1 MNLIEHRGYQIKLID
16 APQSDK
22 SVFRNLMQMYLYD
35 TSEFNGKDP
44 DKHGFFDYSEL
55 DHYWTEVGRT
65 EEGRI
70 PILIQINDKLAG
82 FMLINRFSLLIP
94 RDPATRNLADF
105 FIMRKWRGKR
115 IGRVVVKEIFDMLP
129 GHWEI
134 RQEQEN
140 IKSQQFWRTV
150 IGEYTNES
158 YKETILSDDRWQGPV
173 QQFSNATRIT

>member
-16 APQSDK
+16 APISDK
-22 SVFRNLMQMYLYD
+22 PVFRNMMQMYLYD

-44 DKHGFFDYSEL
+44 DRHGYYDYPDL
-55 DHYWTEVGRT
+55 DHYWTDTGRS

-70 PILIQINDKLAG
+70 PILIQINDELAG
-82 FMLINRFSLLIP
+82 FMLINRFSLLYP
-94 RDPATRNLADF
+94 RDLSTRNLADF

-115 IGRVVVKEIFDMLP
+115 IGRVIVKEIFDMHP

-134 RQEQEN
+134 RQEQAN
-140 IKSQQFWRTV
+140 VKSQQFWRTV
-150 IGEYTNES
+150 ISEYTIGG
-158 YKETILSDDRWQGPV
+158 YKETLVSDEQWNGPI